1 VRDGYKQLSP
11 RTVSARLVDVMF
23 HAFEKDFMGAAN
35 EKDKEYDFYK

>member
-1 VRDGYKQLSP
+1 
-11 RTVSARLVDVMF
+11 MF